1 MAFDAKTQRLISL
14 KKLAGKAHTSNDKD
28 LANEGNP
35 TGLTVSVDT
44 IFGQSIPAHT
54 GSVSEYVILSNSAG
68 DGVAEFLRLS
78 ASFVAGTDTSAG
90 RHGFSLK
97 LPDDYEAKSKNP
109 LAGTDPFLNGRVI
122 YVTTGALQLIP
133 PSYDSDYE
141 GKPYHTGSGE
151 TAIPV
156 LDARD
161 WYLDY
166 FNGVFFQQDPPGTG
180 DDSSNPRYVDGY
192 LYVGSYLNKGKFNT
206 GISGSLTRLTDGTS
220 YLQAG
225 SNITITSGSSGQI
238 IIASSGG
245 GSSLDG
251 IDDQT
256 SSNDDQLTI
265 TDSAVII
272 NEDSDD
278 LDFRVE
284 SNSNT
289 HMLFVDGGTN
299 KVGINASSPGQ
310 TFSVTGSIGASLGIS
325 GSLTKLLDGKSYLQ
339 SGDGIS
345 IVSSSNGQ
353 IIITNDG
360 TVGDI
365 TSVTAGTGL
374 KGGGSSGAVTL
385 NIDDSAVATISGAVF
400 SGHVGVTGS
409 IHSTTTVSGSLIKGN
424 FLTGSLTRLA
434 DSTSYIQA
442 GNNVSITTASSGQ
455 VIITATDTN
464 TTYTAGDGLDLST
477 GEFSLDIKSGGGLKI
492 VGTELS
498 IEPNDFI
505 GTGLLDDGSDNLK
518 IDDTIVATLSG
529 STFTGPVHFSGS
541 ISGFTSTGSVSFIS
555 GLSGSLTRLSSGQS
569 YIQAGDG
576 ISVVSSSNGQL
587 IISKNSSSDGDITSV
602 TAGTGLSGG
611 GASGDVTLNIDDSVV
626 ATLSGSTFSGVVGF
640 NAGLSGS
647 LTRLSTDLSYLV
659 AGSNMTVSSGSNG
672 QITLSSTGAPS
683 SGIVTRVKKTYE
695 VTGTHASSA
704 GLDISTVSF
713 SDGGYSPN
721 NIDLFVNGVIMH
733 SGTSDEVSDSNADYS
748 ITGNSSVIF
757 AFDLIE
763 SDLIDIAVIESGSQI
778 DSVTAGTGMLGGGDS
793 GSITLSIDDNVVAT
807 LSGSTFTGP
816 VHFSGSV
823 SGFTSTGSVSFLSGL
838 SGSLTRLPD
847 NTSFLQAGHNISIV
861 SQSNGQIIIGS
872 QARTKTTYIVTA
884 SHPAEGILLVSG
896 VSLSSA
902 NFDDNRIDVYMNGQ
916 LMSSGSSSDYE
927 LVGNETG
934 VSFKFNLESDD
945 TVSILTQ

>member
-14 KKLAGKAHTSNDKD
+14 KKLSGKAHTSNDKD

-97 LPDDYEAKSKNP
+97 LPDDYESKSKNP
-109 LAGTDPFLNGRVI
+109 LAGTDPFLNSRVI

-180 DDSSNPRYVDGY
+180 DDSSNPRYMDGY

-245 GSSLDG
+245 GSALAG

-299 KVGINASSPGQ
+299 KVGINADSPGQ

-365 TSVTAGTGL
+365 TAVTAGTGL
-374 KGGGSSGAVTL
+374 TGGGSSGAVTL
-385 NIDDSAVATISGAVF
+385 TIDDSIAATVSGTTFSGAVAF
-400 SGHVGVTGS
+400 S
-409 IHSTTTVSGSLIKGN
+409 
-424 FLTGSLTRLA
+424 
-434 DSTSYIQA
+434 
-442 GNNVSITTASSGQ
+442 
-455 VIITATDTN
+455 
-464 TTYTAGDGLDLST
+464 
-477 GEFSLDIKSGGGLKI
+477 
-492 VGTELS
+492 
-498 IEPNDFI
+498 
-505 GTGLLDDGSDNLK
+505 
-518 IDDTIVATLSG
+518 
-529 STFTGPVHFSGS
+529 
-541 ISGFTSTGSVSFIS
+541 
-555 GLSGSLTRLSSGQS
+555 
-569 YIQAGDG
+569 
-576 ISVVSSSNGQL
+576 
-587 IISKNSSSDGDITSV
+587 
-602 TAGTGLSGG
+602 
-611 GASGDVTLNIDDSVV
+611 
-626 ATLSGSTFSGVVGF
+626 
-640 NAGLSGS
+640 AGLSGS
-647 LTRLSTDLSYLV
+647 LTRLTSGKSFLQG
-659 AGSNMTVSSGSNG
+659 GSNITIVSESNG
-672 QITLSSTGAPS
+672 QIVISAAALNGVNRSRTAYTVTSSHSAGASLALTGA
-683 SGIVTRVKKTYE
+683 
-695 VTGTHASSA
+695 
-704 GLDISTVSF
+704 DF
-713 SDGGYSPN
+713 SDGGLSPGY
-721 NIDLFVNGVIMH
+721 IDVYVNGMLMQ
-733 SGTSDEVSDSNADYS
+733 SGTTAQMTAGTSDYTLAGNTTVKFAFQLERDDVVDTAIITSGSGETFAVSDAPYLTFEAS
-748 ITGNSSVIF
+748 
-757 AFDLIE
+757 
-763 SDLIDIAVIESGSQI
+763 SDLSAERVLSAGAGLSLSTSDAGS
-778 DSVTAGTGMLGGGDS
+778 AE
-793 GSITLSIDDNVVAT
+793 LSINRNK
-807 LSGSTFTGP
+807 
-816 VHFSGSV
+816 V
-823 SGFTSTGSVSFLSGL
+823 SYV
-838 SGSLTRLPD
+838 
-847 NTSFLQAGHNISIV
+847 
-861 SQSNGQIIIGS
+861 
-872 QARTKTTYIVTA
+872 VTA
-884 SHPAEGILLVSG
+884 SHPSDTALTISG
-896 VSLSSA
+896 ATFNSGSHS
-902 NFDDNRIDVYMNGQ
+902 DDRIDVFLNGQ
-916 LMSSGSSSDYE
+916 MMTSGSSSDYE
-927 LVGNETG
+927 LSGNPTDL
-934 VSFKFNLESDD
+934 SFKFTLEGDD
-945 TVSILTQ
+945 TVTVIIQ